1 MFQNADKIKEAIY
14 EELQNILNPDSS
26 IRISGEER
34 LAHLKFT
41 DGYGVYL
48 AEIVMNQSFNLS
60 LRQLASVMLKQYVE
74 SHWCPEDETQI
85 TACEQA
91 KKMIKNILPNGLYDP
106 NSKIRSAVAYTI
118 STIASWDWPN
128 NWNELFDIIVK
139 CLEGNDDSVHGA
151 MQVLV
156 EFTYD
161 LDQQITNVGPIIISE
176 VCRIFEAD
184 AVFSITTRSS
194 AVDIFKALLK
204 AINTHIPSK
213 QAQADMLNPVLPKF
227 FDKMISSLTLPNGP
241 TSNFTMKKS
250 ILKVLCYMIRD
261 MPKFIQPHI
270 NTVLPQIWQLMTQ
283 TADLYVK
290 ISVNCSIESPFQDN
304 DDDDESTNFS
314 AMILQLFDFIHGII
328 ESGKFKSTIHNV
340 LSDLIYI
347 MIVYMQITEEQIEDW
362 RDDPDNFVQDDD
374 EEGTDFSI
382 RVSAQDVLLI
392 LSQEYEIKVLPALS
406 EALSRHC
413 IVADAEKNAG
423 NGNWWKIHEA
433 SMLAVGNYEVI
444 IVEQNDESEK
454 ALNLSEYLN
463 LVRNLM
469 NYEVSPFL
477 SGRCLWLMSQF
488 SKSNIYTI
496 HLLTEVLDTT
506 LNYIGSDKPIV
517 LRISAIKAI
526 HCFCEN
532 LEGAEEDK
540 RNLLLSKLNGFFEGI
555 LLLAGIG
562 KQNLLNLILETLQ
575 AVISYDPQF
584 TGSIQAKIIPLTIA
598 VFLKHHDD
606 PFTLE
611 LVHDLLKTLSQ
622 NSYCLQPLQE
632 KLIPTIVSI
641 LNLQSHQ
648 SGSFTPATALEIL
661 QTLVVNCKPP
671 LSDSLIETAFPAMIQ
686 CILRFDDPAV
696 LQNGGECLRA
706 FVHVAPEQ
714 VFKYKNGEGL
724 NYIMQVTTLLLNPS
738 NNESTAAFVGKL
750 IITLIT
756 KGGNFL
762 GENIDLL
769 LKGVISKLQL
779 VGALSIAMS
788 LLLTFAHLFLSQ
800 MEAVLNFL
808 STVPGPT
815 GEPAM
820 TFVFGNWLNRHG
832 DFFGTYERK
841 VSIMALCKIF
851 EYGVTSK
858 DIRITSITIRE
869 HVKQSV
875 TSRPRT
881 RSQTVDQWI
890 TIPILVKIFKLII
903 GELVYLQEYE
913 MAGEESD
920 QETEGE
926 DDEHNQSHDET
937 LFRSGSIFNR
947 YEDDLEKND
956 PMLEE
961 LIQQDPMFQNSMEE
975 NLTKFLQNFSRDEH
989 FSEFASHLN
998 DDEKIALRRYVEINF

>member
-14 EELQNILNPDSS
+14 EELHNILNPDTS
-26 IRISGEER
+26 IRSSGEER
-34 LAHLKFT
+34 LAQLKFT

-48 AEIVMNQSFNLS
+48 AEIVMNQSFDLS

-74 SHWCPEDETQI
+74 AHWCPDDNTQI
-85 TACEQA
+85 AACDQA
-91 KKMIKNILPNGLYDP
+91 KKMIKNILPNGLYDS

-118 STIASWDWPN
+118 STIASYDWPT

-161 LDQQITNVGPIIISE
+161 LDQQITDVGPIIISE

-184 AVFSITTRSS
+184 SAFSVTTRSC

-213 QAQADMLNPVLPKF
+213 QAQAEMLNPVLPKF
-227 FDKMISSLTLPNGP
+227 LEKMITSLTLPNGP
-241 TSNFTMKKS
+241 TSNFSMKKS

-261 MPKFIQPHI
+261 MPRFIQPHI
-270 NTVLPQIWQLMTQ
+270 STILPPIWQLMTQ
-283 TADLYVK
+283 MADMYVK
-290 ISVNCSIESPFQDN
+290 ISVNRSVESPFADN
-304 DDDDESTNFS
+304 DDDDESSNFS
-314 AMILQLFDFIHGII
+314 SMILQLFDFIQGII
-328 ESGKFKSTIHNV
+328 ESGKFKSTIHSV
-340 LSDLIYI
+340 LTDLIYI
-347 MIVYMQITEEQIEDW
+347 MVVYMQITEEQIENW
-362 RDDPDNFVQDDD
+362 TDDPENFVQDDD

-392 LSQEYEIKVLPALS
+392 LSQEYEMKVLPSLS

-413 IVADAEKNAG
+413 VVADAEKNAG

-433 SMLAVGNYEVI
+433 CMLTVGNYEVLI
-444 IVEQNDESEK
+444 AEQDEKGENVF
-454 ALNLSEYLN
+454 NLSEYLN

-469 NYEVSPFL
+469 NHGVWPFL
-477 SGRCLWLMSQF
+477 SGRCIWLMSQF
-488 SKSNIYTI
+488 SKSNVYTMQ
-496 HLLTEVLDTT
+496 LLTEVLDTT
-506 LNYIGSDKPIV
+506 LNYIGDDKPIV
-517 LRISAIKAI
+517 LRISAIRAV

-532 LEGAEEDK
+532 LEGASDEK
-540 RNLLLSKLNGFFEGI
+540 RNLLLSKLNGFVEGI
-555 LLLAGIG
+555 LALAGMG

-575 AVISYDPQF
+575 AVISFDQQF
-584 TGSIQAKIIPLTIA
+584 TASIQAKMIPLTIA

-611 LVHDLLKTLSQ
+611 LVHDLLRTLSQ

-641 LNLQSHQ
+641 LNLQREQ
-648 SGSFTPATALEIL
+648 AGSFTPATALEVL

-671 LSDSLIETAFPAMIQ
+671 LSDSLVESAFPAMVHS
-686 CILRFDDPAV
+686 ILRSDDPAV
-696 LQNGGECLRA
+696 IQNGGECLRA
-706 FVHVAPEQ
+706 FVHVSPEQ

-724 NYIMQVTTLLLNPS
+724 NYIMQVTTMLLNPT
-738 NNESTAAFVGKL
+738 NNESTAAFAGKL
-750 IITLIT
+750 VITLIT
-756 KGGNFL
+756 KAGDFL

-779 VGALSIAMS
+779 VSALSIAMS
-788 LLLTFAHLFLSQ
+788 LLLTFAHLFLTQ

-820 TFVFGNWLNRHG
+820 AFVFGNWLNRHA
-832 DFFGTYERK
+832 DFYGTYERK

-858 DIRITSITIRE
+858 DIRITSVTIKE
-869 HVKQSV
+869 HVKHHI
-875 TSRPRT
+875 TSKPRT
-881 RSQTVDQWI
+881 RSQTVDQWLS
-890 TIPILVKIFKLII
+890 IPILVKIFKLII

-913 MAGEESD
+913 VAGEESD
-920 QETEGE
+920 DAT
-926 DDEHNQSHDET
+926 DDEEEDPNQSQEVQVY
-937 LFRSGSIFNR
+937 LSGRIFNR
-947 YEDDLEKND
+947 YEEEVEKND
-956 PMLEE
+956 PLLEE
-961 LIQQDPMFQNSMEE
+961 LIRQEPMFQNSMEE

-989 FSEFASHLN
+989 FREFAQHLN
-998 DDEKIALRRYVEINF
+998 DDEKSTLQRYVEMTL

>member
-14 EELQNILNPDSS
+14 EELHNILNPDTS
-26 IRISGEER
+26 IRSSGEER
-34 LAHLKFT
+34 LAQLKFT

-48 AEIVMNQSFNLS
+48 AEIVMNQSFDLS

-74 SHWCPEDETQI
+74 LHWCPDDDTQI
-85 TACEQA
+85 TACDQA
-91 KKMIKNILPNGLYDP
+91 KKMIKNILPNGLYDS

-118 STIASWDWPN
+118 SAIASWDWPT

-161 LDQQITNVGPIIISE
+161 LDQQITDVGPIIISE

-184 AVFSITTRSS
+184 SVFSVTTRSS
-194 AVDIFKALLK
+194 AVDIFKALLM
-204 AINTHIPSK
+204 AISTHIPSK
-213 QAQADMLNPVLPKF
+213 QAQAAMLSPVLPKF
-227 FDKMISSLTLPNGP
+227 LEKMISSLTLANGP

-270 NTVLPQIWQLMTQ
+270 NTILPPIWQLMTQ
-283 TADLYVK
+283 TADMYVK
-290 ISVNCSIESPFQDN
+290 ISVNRSMQSPFAD
-304 DDDDESTNFS
+304 DDDDESSNFS
-314 AMILQLFDFIHGII
+314 SMILQLFDFIQGII
-328 ESGKFKSTIHNV
+328 ESGKFKATIHSV
-340 LSDLIYI
+340 LTDLIYI
-347 MIVYMQITEEQIEDW
+347 MVVFMQITEEQIENW
-362 RDDPDNFVQDDD
+362 TDDPENFVLDDD

-392 LSQEYEIKVLPALS
+392 LSQEYEMKVLPSLS

-413 IVADAEKNAG
+413 VVADAEKNAG

-433 SMLAVGNYEVI
+433 CMLTVGNYEVLI
-444 IVEQNDESEK
+444 AEQDGKGEN
-454 ALNLSEYLN
+454 AFNLSEYLN

-469 NYEVSPFL
+469 NHGVSPFL
-477 SGRCLWLMSQF
+477 SGRCIWLMSQF
-488 SKSNIYTI
+488 SKSSVYTMQ
-496 HLLTEVLDTT
+496 LLTEVLDTT
-506 LNYIGSDKPIV
+506 LNYIGGDKPIV
-517 LRISAIKAI
+517 LRISAIRAV

-532 LEGAEEDK
+532 LEAAPKEK

-555 LLLAGIG
+555 LALAGMG

-575 AVISYDPQF
+575 AVISFDQQF
-584 TGSIQAKIIPLTIA
+584 TGSIHAKMIPLTIA

-632 KLIPTIVSI
+632 KFIPTIVSI
-641 LNLQSHQ
+641 LNLQREQ
-648 SGSFTPATALEIL
+648 AGSFTPATALEVL

-671 LSDSLIETAFPAMIQ
+671 LSESLIESAFPAMVH
-686 CILRFDDPAV
+686 CILRSDDPAV
-696 LQNGGECLRA
+696 MQNGGECLRA
-706 FVHVAPEQ
+706 FVHVGAEQ
-714 VFKYKNGEGL
+714 VCKYKNGEGL
-724 NYIMQVTTLLLNPS
+724 NYIMQVTTMLLNPT

-750 IITLIT
+750 VITLIT
-756 KGGNFL
+756 KAGNLL

-779 VGALSIAMS
+779 VTALNIAMS
-788 LLLTFAHLFLSQ
+788 LLLTFAHLFLTQ

-815 GEPAM
+815 GDSAM
-820 TFVFGNWLNRHG
+820 AFVFGNWLNRHA
-832 DFFGTYERK
+832 DFYGTYERK

-858 DIRITSITIRE
+858 DIRITSVTIKE
-869 HVKQSV
+869 HVRQQIANK
-875 TSRPRT
+875 PRT
-881 RSQTVDQWI
+881 RSHTLDQWV

-913 MAGEESD
+913 VAGEESD
-920 QETEGE
+920 QAT
-926 DDEHNQSHDET
+926 DDEEEDPNQPQEVT
-937 LFRSGSIFNR
+937 VYQSGNIFNR
-947 YEDDLEKND
+947 YEEEVEKND
-956 PMLEE
+956 PLLEE
-961 LIQQDPMFQNSMEE
+961 LIRQEPMFQNSMEE
-975 NLTKFLQNFSRDEH
+975 NLMKFLQNFSRDEH
-989 FSEFASHLN
+989 FREFADHLN
-998 DDEKIALRRYVEINF
+998 DDEKSALQRYVEINL